1 MAKQKIHLSESMEDY
16 MEVILDLEETH
27 KVARTKDIAQK
38 MGVQR
43 GSVTGALKNLEE
55 KGLINYKPYSFI
67 TLTKEGEKIAREVKR
82 CHTVLTD
89 FLFRVLQLDARTAND
104 AACRMEHTM
113 DKKSMDRL
121 VRFIEF
127 IDTCPRTGEDWVL
140 SFTNYLDTSKLDPS
154 TCKGC
159 IENLK
164 TDDSRMPAE

>member
-1 MAKQKIHLSESMEDY
+1 MPKQKIQLSESMEDY

-27 KVARTKDIAQK
+27 KVARTKDIAEK

-67 TLTKEGEKIAREVKR
+67 TLTKKGEKIAREVKR

-89 FLFRVLQLDARTAND
+89 FLFRVLQLDAQTAND

-113 DKKSMDRL
+113 DKKSIDRL
-121 VRFIEF
+121 VQFIEF
-127 IDTCPRTGEDWVL
+127 IDTCPKTGADWVE
-140 SFTNYLDTSKLDPS
+140 SFLNYQKTKTIDPQKCKTCIGKL
-154 TCKGC
+154 K
-159 IENLK
+159 K
-164 TDDSRMPAE
+164 Y